1 LANRPEPPT
10 IAELSKVF
18 LEHGV
23 KLSVKACRDAIEE
36 WGGELS
42 DLTHIVAVTCTNSAN
57 PGFDHY
63 VVKQLG
69 LNTSIE
75 KVLLHGIGCSGGL
88 AALRTAANIA
98 QGSSFRRRP
107 ARILVLACEITS
119 LLVRSEL
126 ESIHNLQETRI
137 GVTLFSD
144 CASAVVLGN
153 GYGDNPMEEPLLELL
168 GWDHRIIDDTQDD
181 LGFDVDPLGMTL
193 RLHAAVEKLTCTGWK
208 VVLTPRVPK
217 LASAAVPPVFTDLVT
232 SIPELTDADKVK
244 ATDFD
249 WALHPGGATV
259 ITGVEKAM
267 GLTPEHLRASYD
279 IYINHGNSSSATVFA
294 VMERLLEM
302 GEGNDYITSCAF
314 GPGIAVEM
322 MMLKRLRSSRP
333 GTETPGTG
341 DSDSDVPAAANGAE
355 VLDVPEVD

>member
-1 LANRPEPPT
+1 MAWALHILHTLSSQKNSQLLRDVSIQAVQRMLTQLSTPPPALLTSFRLEKVLSINKYTGIETRSTIATVDHPLANQPEPPS
-10 IAELSKVF
+10 IAELSEVF

-23 KLSVKACRDAIEE
+23 KLSVEACLKAVAQ
-36 WGGELS
+36 WGGDLS

-98 QGSSFRRRP
+98 HGASFRRKP

-126 ESIHNLQETRI
+126 ESIVKLQQTRI

-153 GYGDNPMEEPLLELL
+153 GVGDDPMEEPILELL
-168 GWDHRIIDDTQDD
+168 GWDHRIIDDTEDD
-181 LGFDVDPLGMTL
+181 LGFDVDPLGKSLCCPETVPISRADVHRL
-193 RLHAAVEKLTCTGWK
+193 EGHPHPQSAEARLCLRPARLHRSCH
-208 VVLTPRVPK
+208 
-217 LASAAVPPVFTDLVT
+217 
-232 SIPELTDADKVK
+232 
-244 ATDFD
+244 
-249 WALHPGGATV
+249 LHTR
-259 ITGVEKAM
+259 I
-267 GLTPEHLRASYD
+267 D
-279 IYINHGNSSSATVFA
+279 
-294 VMERLLEM
+294 
-302 GEGNDYITSCAF
+302 
-314 GPGIAVEM
+314 
-322 MMLKRLRSSRP
+322 
-333 GTETPGTG
+333 
-341 DSDSDVPAAANGAE
+341 
-355 VLDVPEVD
+355 